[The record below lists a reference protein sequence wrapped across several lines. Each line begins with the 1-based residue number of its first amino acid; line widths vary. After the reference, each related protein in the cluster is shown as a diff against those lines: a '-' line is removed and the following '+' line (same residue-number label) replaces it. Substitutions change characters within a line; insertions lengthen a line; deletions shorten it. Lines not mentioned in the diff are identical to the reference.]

1 MAVCLSVTEGAVMC
15 TSGHPSVKKAPLG
28 GGQSSVSRSA
38 RAQPSLSAVEAVG
51 RPQLGQGQPSAEP
64 GICLFP
70 TGPSMSASSQPEW
83 NSQGST
89 PFGWPDVSAAH
100 VPTSRTPEIPRT
112 HRTGCK
118 P

>member
-1 MAVCLSVTEGAVMC
+1 MGA
-15 TSGHPSVKKAPLG
+15 
-28 GGQSSVSRSA
+28 QSSVSRSA
-38 RAQPSLSAVEAVG
+38 RAQPSLSAIDTVG
-51 RPQLGQGQPSAEP
+51 RAQPGQGQPSAEP

-70 TGPSMSASSQPEW
+70 TGLPMSASSQPEL
-83 NSQGST
+83 NSQGFT

-100 VPTSRTPEIPRT
+100 VLTSRPPKIPRT